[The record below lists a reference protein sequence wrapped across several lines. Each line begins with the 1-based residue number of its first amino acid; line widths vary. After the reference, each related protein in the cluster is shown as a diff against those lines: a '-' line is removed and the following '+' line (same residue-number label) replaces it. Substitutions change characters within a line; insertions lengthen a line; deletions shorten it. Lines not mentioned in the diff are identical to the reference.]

1 MALWSLKGKK
11 VLIID
16 DFQEMRMML
25 RTILEPLTPEFIKLA
40 KNGEE
45 ALELIEANSFD
56 IIFCDYNL
64 GKGKDGQQVLEEAKH
79 RQLIGY
85 STIYIMVTAENTSEM
100 VMGAIDYQPD
110 DYISKPFNRT
120 VIHGRL
126 QKIMDKKTNLIEI
139 SKAIAEKNYK
149 RTVTLCDQLLINNPS
164 NKMDI
169 LKVKGEMLLKLG
181 NYDAAVN
188 FYEDIIEQRD
198 IPWAYLSLA
207 RAHYMQEKY
216 LEALETLEE
225 LVRENPSHVAAY
237 DLLADIHK
245 AMGDSGKAQDAL
257 NMAVSKSPKSLLR
270 QRHLAEVA
278 VINEDYETAQNAYEH
293 ALTVGQHSCFK
304 QPDDYSALARTLV
317 NSGKA
322 DDALK
327 IVERIQSDF
336 HKDSGAEMVAA
347 ITEGMVLTEKGN
359 KEAAEKSLGKALE
372 LYKQGARGSSVNST
386 LELTSLCLSY
396 DKTDQADELT
406 KDLVRNHHED
416 MALIEK
422 TKRIYSDAGKSDTGN
437 DLIEKTKSEI
447 VEINNKGARLLK
459 EGKIEESIELFMK
472 AAHGMPDNAIVN
484 LNTAYSII
492 MQMQKSGK
500 IKKYMP
506 RAKKYLDRVY
516 RLDPTNKKY
525 NDMLEMIQQLAEK
538 REAA

>member
-40 KNGEE
+40 QNGEE
-45 ALELIEANSFD
+45 ALELMEAHSFD

-79 RQLIGY
+79 RQLISY

-100 VMGAIDYQPD
+100 VMGAIDYLPD

-139 SKAIAEKNYK
+139 SKAISEKNYK
-149 RTVTLCDQLLINNPS
+149 RVVTLCDQLLINKPS

-181 NYDAAVN
+181 NYAAAVD

-207 RAHYMQEKY
+207 RANYMQEKY

-225 LVRENPSHVAAY
+225 LVRENPSNVAAY
-237 DLLADIHK
+237 DLLADIHE
-245 AMGDSGKAQDAL
+245 AMGETDKAQDAL
-257 NMAVSKSPKSLLR
+257 NIAVSKSPKSLLR

-304 QPDDYSALARTLV
+304 QPDDYGALAKTLV
-317 NSGKA
+317 NSGKT

-327 IVERIQSDF
+327 IVERIQDDF
-336 HKDSGAEMVAA
+336 KNNPGAEMVAA
-347 ITEGMVLTEKGN
+347 ITEGIVLTEKGD
-359 KEAAEKSLGKALE
+359 KEAAEKSLGIALE
-372 LYKQGARGSSVNST
+372 LYKREARGLSVNST

-396 DKTDQADELT
+396 DKADQADELT
-406 KDLVRNHHED
+406 RDLVRNHHED
-416 MALIEK
+416 KALLEK
-422 TKRIYSDAGKSDTGN
+422 TKRIYSDAGKSDSGN

-472 AAHGMPDNAIVN
+472 AAHGMPDNVVVN

-500 IKKYMP
+500 IKKYMS
-506 RAKKYLDRVY
+506 RAQKYLDRVY

-525 NDMLEMIQQLAEK
+525 NEMVELIQQLAEK